1 MVIQYR
7 SINKIKFP
15 VYELPNGNW
24 ERKDGLLFIDSE
36 IVDDKNQTGDTLGM
50 RRIQTPHSN
59 ILSLKHQIDT
69 FTGIVKSNN
78 KYFIDTNGIP
88 FIYEK
93 TEFCKLKYYKIKN
106 ILQKDTC
113 SLLKLDKLKNYFVI
127 PRPPHIDMKY
137 AGVLHYKDF
146 LGYYMIIQ
154 KKSPKI
160 VDEKY
165 ESSS

>member
-1 MVIQYR
+1 MVIQYKT
-7 SINKIKFP
+7 INKIKFP

-36 IVDDKNQTGDTLGM
+36 IVDDKNQVGDTIGM

-69 FTGIVKSNN
+69 FRGIVKSNN
-78 KYFIDTNGIP
+78 KYFIDTNGMP

-113 SLLKLDKLKNYFVI
+113 SLLKLDKLKNHFVI

-137 AGVLHYKDF
+137 AGVLHYNGLPWILYDYSEEKPKDSRR
-146 LGYYMIIQ
+146 
-154 KKSPKI
+154 K
-160 VDEKY
+160 V
-165 ESSS
+165 